1 MFAFQLERAGHRLKA
16 GPERVAWF
24 AWEPPR
30 GKTRTEALRYRGK
43 SARGNARMR
52 VVPRKECLSS
62 LVLGRGLFCY
72 PFVTTFGADFEE
84 KRCLYAHYHNP
95 QSGGDADRLLP

>member
-30 GKTRTEALRYRGK
+30 GKTRTGTLRYRGM
-43 SARGNARMR
+43 SVHRDMQMR
-52 VVPRKECLSS
+52 VVPRKASLSS
-62 LVLGRGLFCY
+62 QLW
-72 PFVTTFGADFEE
+72 
-84 KRCLYAHYHNP
+84 
-95 QSGGDADRLLP
+95 GGGFFIALL